1 MEKNDLIIES
11 NTLEE
16 EKKNLDEIFSC
27 INNKTNWCFDAGAGA
42 GKTYALVETLKYI
55 IKEDFNVL
63 KTNNQK
69 ILCISY
75 TNVAANEISKK
86 IGNSDLVEVSTIHNC
101 LWSIISKHQDALIV
115 IHKNKLMNEISI
127 KNEELGNELWAEK
140 YRLLS
145 DERKR
150 KLETILIDK
159 KDIYYKNKFKNSATF
174 KKKMNE
180 LSSDFNDLL
189 SNVSN
194 FKKIADSILKI
205 NDFKD
210 AISDIEEKKFKKV
223 EYDYR
228 HNYDRLDKMKI
239 SHDTLLEYSNS
250 IIKSNDIIKQFFCD
264 KYPFILV
271 DEYQDTDELVIELLK
286 YIDDFSK
293 NIEHY
298 FILGFFGDTK
308 QNIYDKGVGRDFN
321 KYFNHITRIK
331 KEFNRRSSNQ
341 IINIANLIRNDDLRQ
356 KSIYSNFNDNDVL
369 FFNILD
375 GDEDKIVS
383 YFVEQLGINND
394 NKLHCFELTNEKVAE
409 KNGFDGIY
417 LFFKST
423 NYYKKNYSLLSDQTL
438 STDLTKLGKVQM
450 LIYRILDFYNTINY
464 SKSSLNK
471 IIDKNLFNGI
481 NLSQLQTFFEYL
493 KNVNGKT
500 LLETIIILFD
510 NYKKGNSLFDK
521 CIDSIFTSEIKNKDD
536 LVIYLFENLFD
547 YDEDEELDK
556 ENMNSIINFLNLDI
570 NLFKKW
576 YRFINN
582 TIENNVVYHTYHSTK
597 GAEFKNVIVF
607 LNENFGK
614 KKNYFKNLLIN
625 LDNDDRDTDLIS
637 ARNLLYVSLTRAINN
652 LIVVYTSDIDEA
664 IKNKIEKVFGKIK
677 TIDDLNI

>member
-16 EKKNLDEIFSC
+16 EKKNLDEIFYC

-55 IKEDFNVL
+55 IKEDFYVL

-115 IHKNKLMNEISI
+115 THKNKLVKEISI
-127 KNEELGNELWAEK
+127 KKEELEKELWAEK

-145 DERKR
+145 DERKC
-150 KLETILIDK
+150 KLETLLIDK
-159 KDIYYKNKFKNSATF
+159 KDIYYKNKSKNSATF

-180 LSSDFNDLL
+180 SLFDFNDLL

-194 FKKIADSILKI
+194 FKKIADRILKI

-210 AISDIEEKKFKKV
+210 TISDIEEKKLKKV

-228 HNYDRLDKMKI
+228 YNYDRLDKMRI

-250 IIKSNDIIKQFFCD
+250 IIKSSDIIKQFFCD

-308 QNIYDKGVGRDFN
+308 QNIYDKGVGSDFN
-321 KYFNHITRIK
+321 KYFNHIMRIK

-341 IINIANLIRNDDLRQ
+341 IINIANLIRNDDLKQ

-383 YFVEQLGINND
+383 YFAEQLGINND

-450 LIYRILDFYNTINY
+450 LIYRILDFYNTINH

>member
-369 FFNILD
+369 FFNIL
-375 GDEDKIVS
+375 E
-383 YFVEQLGINND
+383 
-394 NKLHCFELTNEKVAE
+394 
-409 KNGFDGIY
+409 
-417 LFFKST
+417 
-423 NYYKKNYSLLSDQTL
+423 
-438 STDLTKLGKVQM
+438 
-450 LIYRILDFYNTINY
+450 
-464 SKSSLNK
+464 
-471 IIDKNLFNGI
+471 
-481 NLSQLQTFFEYL
+481 
-493 KNVNGKT
+493 
-500 LLETIIILFD
+500 
-510 NYKKGNSLFDK
+510 
-521 CIDSIFTSEIKNKDD
+521 
-536 LVIYLFENLFD
+536 
-547 YDEDEELDK
+547 
-556 ENMNSIINFLNLDI
+556 
-570 NLFKKW
+570 
-576 YRFINN
+576 
-582 TIENNVVYHTYHSTK
+582 
-597 GAEFKNVIVF
+597 
-607 LNENFGK
+607 
-614 KKNYFKNLLIN
+614 
-625 LDNDDRDTDLIS
+625 
-637 ARNLLYVSLTRAINN
+637 
-652 LIVVYTSDIDEA
+652 
-664 IKNKIEKVFGKIK
+664 
-677 TIDDLNI
+677 